1 MQRSNLLCI
10 LFSVIAFD
18 VLSCVY
24 SASTMLP
31 RAIETTDVDEAVES
45 ETIIKSRAGMTNIP
59 LDVTAK
65 ALVKDSTDDDLERA
79 NEGET
84 TDDDDDLAS
93 AIHKGKVTPMPKGE
107 EETTDDNDDD
117 LARAID
123 KGKVTPMPKGKGS
136 SMPEGMTK
144 AAGRKL
150 GATKCDDDDDCEDDD
165 DKNDYA
171 ETMEPMQAVSKS
183 RKGEM
188 PMTPMPKGR
197 NSDVPKI
204 GEVTDMPL
212 DEEVTE
218 DDEDDYLRKSKN
230 VSNGAARLA
239 TDENIILPATVTVAP
254 RKIAAGSGPTLPPLE
269 ALYSKP

>member
-18 VLSCVY
+18 VLSCVC

-45 ETIIKSRAGMTNIP
+45 ETMIKSRAGMTNIP

-65 ALVKDSTDDDLERA
+65 ALVKESTDDDLDRA

-84 TDDDDDLAS
+84 TDDDDDLAR
-93 AIHKGKVTPMPKGE
+93 AIDKGKATPMTKGGEETTDDDDDDDDLARAINKGKVTPMPKG
-107 EETTDDNDDD
+107 TKYT
-117 LARAID
+117 RY
-123 KGKVTPMPKGKGS
+123 
-136 SMPEGMTK
+136 MTK
-144 AAGRKL
+144 AAGRKI

-204 GEVTDMPL
+204 GEVTDMPQ

-254 RKIAAGSGPTLPPLE
+254 RKIAAGSVPTPV
-269 ALYSKP
+269 YD